1 MSIVLT
7 YTIVIIIYILAL
19 LVIGLISRARV
30 GSKVE
35 DFYIGGRRVGPWVSS
50 FSFVAAYFSS
60 VVIIGGGGFGYK
72 YGMATI
78 WIGTIN
84 VLIGTALAW
93 IVLAKRTRQMT
104 QELNAVTMPEFLRKR
119 YDSKPLQVI
128 SAAIITLFM
137 VIYNVSILKGMSNIM
152 EVLMNISYLQGL
164 LISGIIIII
173 YVTLGGYLAVVWTGF
188 FQAWI
193 MLFALALLT
202 VLAVIKV
209 GGISATFIQLAEIN
223 EQFVRT
229 PGIWGWPGLLSY
241 SLIVSFGVWG
251 MPQLMTRFY
260 SISKVSVIRI
270 GAVLATIGASMALL
284 PYFNGALTRILF
296 PSLSNPDLAIPN
308 LVKTVLPPL
317 GQAIFLI
324 GVIAAGMSSFSAV
337 LIISVSA
344 IIKDLYED
352 GFRCKLDNKRHIKY
366 ARLVSI
372 IIGLLSLLIAVRPPA
387 MVLVLTAFSWAV
399 IASANLW
406 SFVFGLYLKTPPKI
420 AALLSMIGGA
430 FVALLWLIMRNPF
443 GIHGFIPG
451 IIASLLLYLIALIFA
466 RHIDN
471 NRKIDIVKDN
481 DFFSRTG
488 KKIHSL

>member
-1 MSIVLT
+1 MSVFFTYAIVIVL
-7 YTIVIIIYILAL
+7 YLLAL
-19 LVIGLISRARV
+19 LIIGLVSRARV
-30 GSKVE
+30 GNKVE
-35 DFYIGGRRVGPWVSS
+35 DFYIGGRKVGPWVSS

-60 VVIIGGGGFGYK
+60 VVIIGGGGFGYQ

-78 WIGTIN
+78 WIGAIN
-84 VLIGTALAW
+84 VLVGTALAW

-104 QELNAVTMPEFLRKR
+104 QELNAVTMPGFLSKR
-119 YDSKPLQVI
+119 YHSKSLQII

-137 VIYNVSILKGMSNIM
+137 IVYNVSILKGMSNIL

-164 LISGIIIII
+164 LISGIVIIV

-193 MLFALALLT
+193 MFFALALLT
-202 VLAVIKV
+202 ILAVAKV
-209 GGISATFIQLAEIN
+209 GGLSATFIQLAQIN

-270 GAVLATIGASMALL
+270 GAVLATLGASMALL

-296 PSLSNPDLAIPN
+296 PSLANPDLAIPN
-308 LVKTVLPPL
+308 LVKTVLSPL
-317 GQAIFLI
+317 GQAIFLT
-324 GVIAAGMSSFSAV
+324 GVVAAGMSSFSAV
-337 LIISVSA
+337 LIISVSSVL
-344 IIKDLYED
+344 KDLYED
-352 GFRCKLDNKRHIKY
+352 GLNRKLDNKKHIKY
-366 ARLVSI
+366 ARMVSI
-372 IIGLLSLLIAVRPPA
+372 IIGLVSLLIAVRPPA

-406 SFVFGLYLKTPPKI
+406 PYVFGLYLKTPPKS
-420 AALLSMIGGA
+420 AALFSMIGGSL
-430 FVALLWLIMRNPF
+430 VALVWMLLRNPF

-451 IIASLLLYLIALIFA
+451 VLTSLILFVIIYLFTKN
-466 RHIDN
+466 IDIHK
-471 NRKIDIVKDN
+471 KIDIV
-481 DFFSRTG
+481 
-488 KKIHSL
+488 